1 MSFIRESELPG
12 IGKKF
17 LIQTRSGDKLAVIIH
32 NDGRREMYHFED
44 DNPEETLSQISLDD
58 DEARQIAAIVGGMVY
73 KPKEL
78 ETIEVSLQDLI
89 IEWIRVEPHYHGADK
104 SIEELEIRKR
114 TGASILA
121 IVNRHHQKINPGPE
135 QILSVGST
143 LVLAGERQQI
153 RQFKELLIGKQ
164 TGEPDQS

>member
-44 DNPEETLSQISLDD
+44 DDPEETLSQISLDD

-89 IEWIRVEPHYHGADK
+89 IEWIRVEPHYQGADK

-135 QILSVGST
+135 HILSVGST

-153 RQFKELLIGKQ
+153 RQFKELLIGKR
-164 TGEPDQS
+164 TGEPDQV

>member
-89 IEWIRVEPHYHGADK
+89 IEWIRVEPHYQGADK

-121 IVNRHHQKINPGPE
+121 IVNRNHQKINPGPE
-135 QILSVGST
+135 HILSVGST

-153 RQFKELLIGKQ
+153 RQFKELLIGKR
-164 TGEPDQS
+164 TGEPDQA